1 MVYPVYH
8 GRGQNIN
15 RDFKVNKLPR
25 LILVKQDGTIYKD
38 ILFMKEKPLR
48 LELNKLLE
56 EAELAESKESP
67 ATK

>member
-1 MVYPVYH
+1 
-8 GRGQNIN
+8 
-15 RDFKVNKLPR
+15 
-25 LILVKQDGTIYKD
+25 
-38 ILFMKEKPLR
+38 MKEKPLR

>member
-1 MVYPVYH
+1 MLYPVYY

-25 LILVKQDGTIYKD
+25 LILVKQDGTIHLD
-38 ILFMKEKPLR
+38 ILFMKEDELR
-48 LELNKLLE
+48 QEIAKM
-56 EAELAESKESP
+56 LAEVESADHKESP